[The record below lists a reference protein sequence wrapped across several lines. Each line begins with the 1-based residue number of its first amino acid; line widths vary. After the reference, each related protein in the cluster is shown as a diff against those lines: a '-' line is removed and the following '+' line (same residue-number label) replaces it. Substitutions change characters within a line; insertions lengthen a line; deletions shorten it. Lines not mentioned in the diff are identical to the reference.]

1 MDFNIIILGFGV
13 IGSESLFELIRGL
26 KSKNKNINIAIIE
39 KNIDNIPGGVAY
51 SKLNSKHGFFNNPL
65 RLSNLDFIKWI
76 KRKQNIEKLIR
87 FIKINQSYD
96 LNNWLCK
103 NLDFK
108 QKRIKKFSEIYFPR
122 LLYSFFLEDKI
133 IKSLKLAVKKSINIK
148 FYEANVADIKKKN
161 QLIFSSLNKFMEFK
175 PIINN
180 GNLSFRN
187 MKKKIT
193 SISSSKVIIGN
204 GILPPKHI
212 YEIKNTNNDN
222 YIWDFYSE
230 GGTNNLINKLRKLE
244 KNKKLIKLVFIGN
257 KAGLL
262 EAIPKLENIITKS
275 NKRFKIISVAK
286 SSLSLEKAE
295 KSKKLNFYKFR
306 FFTSKNIQNL
316 NKSQKIL
323 ELLSKEFYYAKKSG
337 YNKYDVWTL
346 ILKKN
351 IISKCYKKLSVKEK
365 IKYNDK
371 IFPLIRN
378 LTRYT
383 YPETIYSKER
393 LQNRK
398 ILTFIKDKVIKI
410 KKNKTNILLITE
422 KNNKILSDILI
433 NVSGPVDLNSMD
445 GEVPFIQSLKK
456 INKNYNHRG
465 FFADKNFRI
474 DENIYAPG
482 TLSSNFNPNR
492 LTLIRA
498 VSENSKKAVKHI
510 LKN

>member
-26 KSKNKNINIAIIE
+26 KDKNTNIAIIE
-39 KNIDNIPGGVAY
+39 KNIGNIPGGVAY

-87 FIKINQSYD
+87 FIKINPSYD
-96 LNNWLCK
+96 LDNWLSK
-103 NLDFK
+103 NIDFK
-108 QKRIKKFSEIYFPR
+108 QKKISKFSEIYFPR
-122 LLYSFFLEDKI
+122 LFYSFFLKDKI
-133 IKSLKLAVKKSINIK
+133 IKSLKFANKKSINIK
-148 FYEANVADIKKKN
+148 FYQANVTDIKKKN
-161 QLIFSSLNKFMEFK
+161 QLIFSSLNKFIEFK
-175 PIINN
+175 PMIKN
-180 GNLSFRN
+180 GKLSFKK

-193 SISSSKVIIGN
+193 SISSSKAIIGN

-212 YEIKNTNNDN
+212 YENKNFRNEN

-230 GGTNNLINKLRKLE
+230 GGTNNLINKLRKLG

-262 EAIPKLENIITKS
+262 EAIPKLENIINKS
-275 NKRFKIISVAK
+275 KKKFKIISVAK

-295 KSKKLNFYKFR
+295 KSKKLNSYRFR
-306 FFTSKNIQNL
+306 FFTSKNIKNL

-337 YNKYDVWTL
+337 HNKYDVWTL
-346 ILKKN
+346 VLKKN
-351 IISKCYKKLSVKEK
+351 IISKCFKRLSIKEK
-365 IKYNDK
+365 VKYDDK

-393 LQNRK
+393 LQENK

-410 KKNKTNILLITE
+410 KKNKKSILLITE
-422 KNNKILSDILI
+422 KNHKILSDILI
-433 NVSGPVDLNSMD
+433 NVSGPVDLNSMAR
-445 GEVPFIQSLKK
+445 EVPFIQSLKR
-456 INKNYNHRG
+456 ISKNYNHRG

-498 VSENSKKAVKHI
+498 VSENSKKAIKHM